1 MNIKVTSPDDL
12 KDTHTLTHKIEDAF
26 QYPPITLRASDHVEI
41 SYKYLRRVI

>member
-41 SYKYLRRVI
+41 SYKYLRRII